1 MTDNFL
7 GEIRLFPYPNIN
19 QTRGWVPCMGQV
31 LPIQQYAALYSLIG
45 VQFGGNGTTT
55 FALPNLCG
63 RVLAGSGAPGYVQG
77 GPVGT
82 ELADLSASQLP
93 AHNHSVNASL
103 DTDTASDATGS
114 PANDYPGTVV
124 KIVNDPIPVYVAAPT
139 NPTSR
144 QTLNPIAVTNTG
156 GSQKHEN
163 RQPFIALV
171 PCIATQG
178 IYPPR
183 P

>member
-1 MTDNFL
+1 MGDNFL

-19 QTRGWVPCMGQV
+19 QVKGWVPCQGQV
-31 LPIQQYAALYSLIG
+31 LSIQQNAALFSLIG

-63 RVLAGSGAPGYVQG
+63 RVIAGAGTTGYVQG
-77 GPVGT
+77 SAIGT
-82 ELADLSASQLP
+82 ETADLSASQLP

-103 DTDTASDATGS
+103 DTSTATDAATS

-124 KIVNDPIPVYVAAPT
+124 KLANDPIPVYVAAPT
-139 NPTSR
+139 NPSSR
-144 QTLNPIAVTNTG
+144 QTLNPTSVTNTG
-156 GSQKHEN
+156 GSQRHEN
-163 RQPFIALV
+163 RQPFTVLV